1 MKQILKRFWVVI
13 GLAVIINIPILVV
26 GMYRTDQ
33 SVLLKGDTTN
43 INSIVSIDTEY
54 EEKGSFSS
62 IYVISFDRSTIL
74 QNFFVN
80 HSTTS
85 VLEPIQEN
93 YAHLSDAENYQM
105 GQIQKN
111 SSVMTS
117 LITAY
122 TYAQTLDSSVRI
134 DYEFKSLCISFYFKG
149 SVFRIGDELLE
160 IKGITPKEGAESF
173 QAAALSASQGDTVK
187 ISRNGKEMDIVLSDR
202 LYSVCRWYPYYSID
216 YDTTTPQVRVNK
228 TNVGGPSGGLLQTLS
243 IFNRLVEEDYTK
255 GLKIAGTGTISS
267 DGTVGAIGGIQQ
279 KVYTAFD
286 DSMDVFFC
294 PAVHYEEALEAYN
307 KLKNKEKMALVPVS
321 TFEDAIGY
329 LDHV

>member
-13 GLAVIINIPILVV
+13 CLAVIINIPILVV

-43 INSIVSIDTEY
+43 INSIVSIDTKY

-80 HSTTS
+80 HSNTS
-85 VLEPIQEN
+85 VLEPIQDN
-93 YAHLSDAENYQM
+93 YAHFTDAENYQM

-111 SSVMTS
+111 SSIMTS

-122 TYAQTLDSSVRI
+122 TYAQKQDSSI
-134 DYEFKSLCISFYFKG
+134 HIAYELKSLCVSFYFKG
-149 SVFRIGDELLE
+149 SAFQIGDEIIE
-160 IKGITPKEGAESF
+160 INGNTPKEGLEFF
-173 QAAALSASQGDTVK
+173 QAKALSAKQGDTVK
-187 ISRNGKEMDIVLSDR
+187 IIRNDREMTIVLSDR
-202 LYSVCRWYPYYSID
+202 LYSVCRWYPYYNID
-216 YDTTTPQVRVNK
+216 YETIAPQVKVNK
-228 TNVGGPSGGLLQTLS
+228 TNVGGPSGGLLQALS
-243 IFNRLVEEDYTK
+243 IFNRLVKEDYTK
-255 GLKIAGTGTISS
+255 GLRIAGTGTMAV

-279 KVYTAFD
+279 KIYTAFD
-286 DSMDVFFC
+286 DSVDVFFC
-294 PAVHYEEALEAYN
+294 PSVHYDEALEAYN
-307 KLKNKEKMALVPVS
+307 KLKHKEKMALVSVS

-329 LDHV
+329 LENV